1 MMWEALVITLV
12 ISTCCL
18 LQTVTLGVLMWAVC
32 QYFRARRKVAYILCM
47 IQNLFSKTP
56 RALTMEMDDLI
67 DGLLLDA
74 KASGLEETTNTP
86 PPESKTTMTRY
97 DASCQSVS
105 QQHRE
110 RLAALAAGGQAK
122 IYLGRALTS
131 DQIDALDEDEVE
143 KLYARYE
150 ARLGA
155 AMTKTLGQA
164 ALQLYSGLAAMLL
177 PIPPENQPGLVHDL
191 EADPFVGHAL
201 SSATCELYHRY
212 GMLLAPLT
220 AALTTIK
227 HCQFGQQR
235 PSTIDN
241 DGSITSGATGTTT
254 NSRESHVDTTTSGGS
269 GCERI

>member
-1 MMWEALVITLV
+1 MCEAQVSMLVITV
-12 ISTCCL
+12 GCL
-18 LQTVTLGVLMWAVC
+18 LQTVTLGVLMWALC

-47 IQNLFSKTP
+47 IQKLFNKTP

-86 PPESKTTMTRY
+86 QPESKTTKTRH
-97 DASCQSVS
+97 DTLCQSVS

-131 DQIDALDEDEVE
+131 DQIDALDEEEVE

-254 NSRESHVDTTTSGGS
+254 NSRESHIDTTTSGGS